1 MRKVVRIILGT
12 IVVGAVLYAA
22 DLATRDCKVGPYVY
36 DNCMW
41 MRVRSHLGLPAS
53 RFLRTV
59 TLEIVGIVLALILYL
74 TFRYVFLFRRTKQDQ
89 QDSPHPGVP
98 EPPAD

>member
-12 IVVGAVLYAA
+12 IVVGAALYAA

-41 MRVRSHLGLPAS
+41 MRVRTYLGLPAS
-53 RFLRTV
+53 RLLRMA
-59 TLEIVGIVLALILYL
+59 TLEIVGIVLAFILYL
-74 TFRYVFLFRRTKQDQ
+74 TVRHVFPFRRTPRAP
-89 QDSPHPGVP
+89 QDSQQSHIA
-98 EPPAD
+98 EPPSS